1 MNIQTAQFLVEATEN
16 ACNQEIDLQQSYS
29 GRGMYGRS
37 TAAAAVVVD
46 DFGQL
51 LADVLNY
58 IQENIGEG
66 DETTEGQRTWEGVNL
81 TEEIGR
87 FNVDSMGRGVV
98 IY

>member
-1 MNIQTAQFLVEATEN
+1 MNEQTAQFLVEATEN
-16 ACNQEIDLQQSYS
+16 AGNQEIDLREDYS

-37 TAAAAVVVD
+37 TVAVVVD

-66 DETTEGQRTWEGVNL
+66 DETTEGQRTWEGANL
-81 TEEIGR
+81 TEKIGR
-87 FNVDSMGRGVV
+87 FSVDSMGRGVV

>member
-1 MNIQTAQFLVEATEN
+1 MNEQTAQFLVEATEN
-16 ACNQEIDLQQSYS
+16 AGNQEIEVQSQYS
-29 GRGMYGRS
+29 GRGMYGRE
-37 TAAAAVVVD
+37 TVAVVVS

-66 DETTEGQRTWEGVNL
+66 DETTEGQRTWEGFNL
-81 TEEIGR
+81 TEEVGQFR
-87 FNVDSMGRGVV
+87 VDSMGRGVV